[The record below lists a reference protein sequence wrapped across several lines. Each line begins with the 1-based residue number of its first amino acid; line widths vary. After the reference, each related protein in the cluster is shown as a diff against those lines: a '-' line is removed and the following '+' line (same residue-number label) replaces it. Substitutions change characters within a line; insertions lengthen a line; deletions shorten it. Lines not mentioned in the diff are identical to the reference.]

1 MCDFLLVSHCNYMPI
16 YYRFRDNDVLVEKMR
31 LSPFFACRLKHW
43 QRGSLGICGMKVGS
57 NKRDSLRYPNLI
69 ILRLLDLTQC
79 QRVSDERTDRL
90 WSSIEG
96 DNKIISSPVERSAAE
111 RGTRKRRRT
120 KTNVSCMLLH
130 GGLYELHTTHWWLEL
145 THFNY
150 NNYTSAL
157 LRITTAV

>member
-1 MCDFLLVSHCNYMPI
+1 MPI

-111 RGTRKRRRT
+111 RGDEEA
-120 KTNVSCMLLH
+120 KTNEDKRF
-130 GGLYELHTTHWWLEL
+130 LYVATWRAVRTTHDTLM
-145 THFNY
+145 T
-150 NNYTSAL
+150 
-157 LRITTAV
+157 